1 MRVRERIRRSFTRH
15 LFLKI
20 FALFLAILLW
30 FQVSR
35 KGQEYLSFQVPVT
48 VSHLPPQLELTRTS
62 PQQVTITLSG
72 PPGLSR
78 EVPPGSLNILLD
90 GSLMHEGS
98 TVVHLLPSMVSGPPG
113 VHVDTISPRTV
124 RLALEATIQKRVP
137 LYPQFVGS
145 IRGPF
150 PSFRVTLSPDS
161 ALVEGGS
168 RSLSR
173 LKGLR
178 IAPIDLSLLTND
190 KKQVLSVPLT
200 LPVNAQFRIVN
211 PRIVT
216 VTITRVSGKKNHKAK
231 EKQEF

>member
-1 MRVRERIRRSFTRH
+1 
-15 LFLKI
+15 
-20 FALFLAILLW
+20 
-30 FQVSR
+30 
-35 KGQEYLSFQVPVT
+35 
-48 VSHLPPQLELTRTS
+48 
-62 PQQVTITLSG
+62 
-72 PPGLSR
+72 
-78 EVPPGSLNILLD
+78 
-90 GSLMHEGS
+90 
-98 TVVHLLPSMVSGPPG
+98 
-113 VHVDTISPRTV
+113 VDTISPRTV

-137 LYPQFVGS
+137 LYPQYVGS

-168 RSLSR
+168 HALSR

-216 VTITRVSGKKNHKAK
+216 VTITRISEEKKHKAK
-231 EKQEF
+231 GKRQF

>member
-15 LFLKI
+15 LFLKT
-20 FALFLAILLW
+20 FALFLAVLLW

-35 KGQEYLSFQVPVT
+35 NGQEYLSFQVPVT
-48 VSHLPPQLELTRTS
+48 VSRLPPQLELTKTS

-78 EVPPGSLNILLD
+78 EIPPGSLNILLD

-98 TVVHLLPSMVSGPPG
+98 SLVHLLPPMVSRPPG
-113 VHVDTISPRTV
+113 IHVDTISPRTV
-124 RLALEATIQKRVP
+124 RLVLEATVQKRVP
-137 LYPQFVGS
+137 LYPQYVGS

-178 IAPIDLSLLTND
+178 IAPIDLSLLTNEP
-190 KKQVLSVPLT
+190 KQVLSVPLN
-200 LPVNAQFRIVN
+200 LPANAQFRILT

-216 VTITRVSGKKNHKAK
+216 VTILRLSEKKTHKTK
-231 EKQEF
+231 DRQRF